1 MFVYVLLLIVLSIAS
16 LMIGV
21 ADVSFFQMTQEAQL
35 FLVESRFPRLAAVLI
50 TGATMSIAGLIM
62 QQLSQNKFAAPSTSG
77 TIEAS
82 TLGILLSLIL
92 FPQAPVLVKIL
103 FAFACAL
110 VGASLFLT
118 MLQRVVYKDPLFI
131 PLMGIM
137 LGRVIDAVTTFIAY
151 KFDLLQSIMAWTN
164 GGFSGVLKGRYEL
177 LYLGLVVIVV
187 TYIYAHK
194 LTIAGFGESFSHSLG
209 LNYKRIRQLG
219 IALVAMG
226 TSIVVLTV
234 GEMPFIG
241 IIVPNCVTLV
251 QWDNVRRN
259 LPFVAVGGAIFVLA
273 CDIFGR
279 LVLAPF
285 EVPASLT
292 MGIIGSLVFLYFL
305 VRRRR
310 NG

>member
-1 MFVYVLLLIVLSIAS
+1 MFVYILLLIVLSIAS

-151 KFDLLQSIMAWTN
+151 KFDLLQSSLAWTN

-241 IIVPNCVTLV
+241 IIVPNLVTLW
-251 QWDNVRRN
+251 QGDNVRRN

>member
-1 MFVYVLLLIVLSIAS
+1 
-16 LMIGV
+16 
-21 ADVSFFQMTQEAQL
+21 QEAQL

-241 IIVPNCVTLV
+241 IIVPNLVTLW
-251 QWDNVRRN
+251 QGDNVRRN

>member
-241 IIVPNCVTLV
+241 IIVPNLVTLW
-251 QWDNVRRN
+251 QGDNVRRN

>member
-1 MFVYVLLLIVLSIAS
+1 MFVYILLLIVLSIAS

-241 IIVPNCVTLV
+241 IIVPNLVTLL
-251 QWDNVRRN
+251 QGDNVRRN